1 MQQGNETNLS
11 KNKKKKGGLHKFN
24 NIISSLAMILPCLF
38 NKKQKCYR
46 IYMEKNHQCQMKRA
60 LGK

>member
-24 NIISSLAMILPCLF
+24 NIISSLAMTLPCLF

-46 IYMEKNHQCQMKRA
+46 IYMEKKSSMPDEK
-60 LGK
+60 GSG